1 MTEPGKADLLR
12 SRAFGWA
19 GIVGPLVLG
28 LGFALILAYQ
38 ALDAARGHRAAA
50 QATVRDHAEFAAY
63 LLASRVERR
72 LTRAMLYGFYP
83 VELAF
88 GRTARSLP
96 NPATLRDSIEL
107 ARCAAVV
114 DPADRLFFR
123 LDLDNGDLAVD
134 GNADTDFRIWL
145 TDSLAAH
152 AQNTYGENWQFAHLF
167 GPLRGERKPIS
178 YRVWRRDERNL
189 VYGFDSCWRDGTGNV
204 FDQVLG
210 ESGVLPPTLVGA
222 TPNDSLFTLSVLDA
236 AGEPVYGQPAAS
248 DGSFYGSAAL
258 RPPGT
263 FEGLQLRVA
272 LRPMAAEQLV
282 IGGLPKSRLPVALGL
297 VLLTATLMAVA
308 LAQLRRGQELVRLRE
323 RFIGNVSHELRT
335 PLQQILLF
343 VDLLRL
349 RHVRSAEER
358 NRALRVIDQE
368 VRRLTVLVENILEFS
383 RFSKREALVSPQ
395 TVELRDLVEATVQ
408 SFRILAEAK
417 DSTVEFTAES
427 GPTVRADPNAIHR
440 IIVNLLDNAVKYGP
454 SGQTVRVSVFQTDSR
469 GCVAV
474 EDEGPGIPPPDRRKI
489 WESFYRLEREERQAR
504 TGSGIGLAIVR
515 QLATEMGGGVRVEAG
530 AGGGARFL
538 VWLPATDGGRSDDGV
553 DHARSGSP
561 TEGAVDAR

>member
-1 MTEPGKADLLR
+1 MTELGKAHHLR
-12 SRAFGWA
+12 SRAFGRA

-28 LGFALILAYQ
+28 LGFALVLAYQ
-38 ALDAARGHRAAA
+38 ALAAAREHRAAA

-83 VELAF
+83 VELAL
-88 GRTARSLP
+88 GRNGRVLP
-96 NPATLRDSIEL
+96 GPATLRDSMEL

-114 DPADRLFFR
+114 DPADRVFFR
-123 LDLDNGDLAVD
+123 LDLGNGDLVVD
-134 GNADTDFRIWL
+134 GDADTDFRVWL
-145 TDSLAAH
+145 VDSLAVH
-152 AQNTYGENWQFAHLF
+152 ARSTYGEDWQFAHLF

-178 YRVWRRDERNL
+178 YSVWRRGERNV
-189 VYGFDSCWRDGTGNV
+189 VYGFDSCWRDGSGNV

-222 TPNDSLFTLSVLDA
+222 TPNDSLFTLSVLDT
-236 AGEPVYGQPAAS
+236 AGEPVYGQPA
-248 DGSFYGSAAL
+248 GSGGPFYGSTAL

-263 FEGLQLRVA
+263 FEGLQLRVT

-349 RHVRSAEER
+349 QRVRSVEER
-358 NRALRVIDQE
+358 NRALRVIDEE
-368 VRRLTVLVENILEFS
+368 VRRLTVLVENILQFARS
-383 RFSKREALVSPQ
+383 SKREASVSLQ
-395 TVELRDLVEATVQ
+395 TVALRDVVEATVQ
-408 SFRILAEAK
+408 SFHILAEAK
-417 DSTVEFTAES
+417 DSTVEFTAGN
-427 GPTVRADPNAIHR
+427 GPTVQADPDAIRR

-454 SGQTVRVSVFQTDSR
+454 SGQTVRVAVFQTDSR

-474 EDEGPGIPPPDRRKI
+474 EDEGPGIPLAERRKI
-489 WESFYRLEREERQAR
+489 WESFYRLEREERQVC

-515 QLATEMGGGVRVEAG
+515 QLATEMGGGVHVEAG
-530 AGGGARFL
+530 ASGGARFV
-538 VWLPATDGGRSDDGV
+538 VWFPAT
-553 DHARSGSP
+553 HA
-561 TEGAVDAR
+561 EDAADTR